1 MKKTITFVSLLL
13 IIITAH
19 KGHAFDLNT
28 LFGGSSNTSEST
40 SSTIGGIISD
50 LTGSSEFE
58 ITQLVGTWKYA
69 SPSVA
74 FKSNDVMTN
83 VGGAATSGLIES
95 KLEPYYQTAGIS
107 ALNLTV
113 DSNLKFTMTIKS
125 ATLSGTIEKGE
136 NGTLIFNF
144 NAFEKIKIGKVT
156 TYAEKSGNNLSLT
169 FDVSKLI
176 SVAEKISS
184 IANNETFKNAVT
196 LLKKY
201 DGIYIGFN
209 VTKK

>member
-1 MKKTITFVSLLL
+1 MKKTITIVSLLL
-13 IIITAH
+13 IFFTAH
-19 KGHAFDLNT
+19 KSLAFDLNT

-58 ITQLVGTWKYA
+58 INQLVGSWKYA

-74 FKSNDVMTN
+74 FKSEDVMTN